1 VVIDLNIDIMKI
13 ESSSTKGNFIIKNG
27 SLNILELKYENWFS
41 SKART
46 IYNKDEISIKPQ
58 NIWCSKFDIYK
69 NDKDVGDII
78 SNWQGNIIIRNSFK
92 GEIEKSYLLKA
103 KGFWKHKFEL
113 IDESEN
119 LILVMEP
126 KMSSTSGYD
135 YKIETA
141 NNTLNEDQFIE
152 LLIYCGFGA
161 NLYMVMMSAGM
172 AGFVAT

>member
-1 VVIDLNIDIMKI
+1 MKI

-46 IYNKDEISIKPQ
+46 NYNKDEISIKPQ

-69 NDKDVGDII
+69 NEKDVGDII

-92 GEIEKSYLLKA
+92 GEIEKSYLLEA
-103 KGFWKHKFEL
+103 KGYFKKLKFEL
-113 IDESEN
+113 INESKK

-126 KMSSTSGYD
+126 KMRAPGFD
-135 YKIETA
+135 YKIETS
-141 NNTLNEDQFIE
+141 NNTLSEDELIE

-161 NLYMVMMSAGM
+161 NLYLKTMYASLIGTAI
-172 AGFVAT
+172 